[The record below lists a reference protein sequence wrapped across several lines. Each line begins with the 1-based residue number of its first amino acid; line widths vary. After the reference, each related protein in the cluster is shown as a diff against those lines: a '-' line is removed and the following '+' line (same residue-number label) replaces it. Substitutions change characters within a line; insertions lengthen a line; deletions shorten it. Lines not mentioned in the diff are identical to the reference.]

1 LALISLPL
9 QRQSLLA
16 RSMIMIIENGSLKV
30 HIVYID
36 MAEKVELIRVSKG
49 KASTTTLSVSFILC
63 STHKLSLISF

>member
-1 LALISLPL
+1 
-9 QRQSLLA
+9 
-16 RSMIMIIENGSLKV
+16 MIMIIENGSLKV